1 MRASTKRTLAAVAI
15 GALTCVAGDARAQTT
30 AYPPPADLQTFYV
43 YFLNQGPNYGKG
55 TEQERKAIQAQHM
68 AHLGSLGPAGKIAG
82 PFGTPGE
89 RRGLVILTAESLA
102 AARAI
107 GEADPAVKAGTFTV
121 EVFTLVVPRNWF
133 EFGPVPEPFKMRPFV
148 FFFLDNAPDR
158 PAASPEEMAKL
169 QDGHLAS
176 LYRLSREGKLHLAG
190 PLVDGG
196 THRGIGV
203 LAAETIEQAR
213 EWMADDPLIKGGH
226 LVMVP
231 LRWFAADG
239 IMLRK

>member
-1 MRASTKRTLAAVAI
+1 MTRKWLLAMAALAIACGAS
-15 GALTCVAGDARAQTT
+15 DARAQGT
-30 AYPPPADLQTFYV
+30 YPAPADMQTFYV
-43 YFLNQGPNYGKG
+43 YFLNKGPNYGKG
-55 TEQERKAIQAQHM
+55 TEEERKAIQAQHM

-82 PFGTPGE
+82 PFGTPGD
-89 RRGLVILTAESLA
+89 RRGLVILKADSLA

-121 EVFTLVVPRNWF
+121 DVFTMLVPGNWF
-133 EFGPVPEPFKMRPFV
+133 DFGPVPEPFKMRPFV
-148 FFFLDNAPDR
+148 FFFLDDAPNR
-158 PAASPEEMAKL
+158 SALSQAEGAAL
-169 QDGHLAS
+169 QDGHLAN
-176 LYRLSREGKLHLAG
+176 LYRLSKEGKLHLAG

-196 THRGIGV
+196 PHRGVGV
-203 LAAETIEQAR
+203 LATETIEEAQQ
-213 EWMADDPLIKGGH
+213 WMADDPMIKGGH

>member
-1 MRASTKRTLAAVAI
+1 MTTGWIRVSAAAMLAI
-15 GALTCVAGDARAQTT
+15 LCTTGQARGQET
-30 AYPPPADLQTFYV
+30 YPAPADLQTYYV
-43 YFLNQGPNYGKG
+43 YFLNKGPNYGNG
-55 TEQERKAIQAQHM
+55 TEEERKAIQAQHM

-82 PFGTPGE
+82 PFGTPGD
-89 RRGLVILTAESLA
+89 RRGLVILEADSAA

-121 EVFTLVVPRNWF
+121 DVYTLLVPRNWF
-133 EFGPVPEPFKMRPFV
+133 ELGPVPQPYKMRSFV
-148 FFFLDNAPDR
+148 FFFLDDAPNR
-158 PAASPEEMAKL
+158 PAAPQADLAAL
-169 QDGHLAS
+169 QDGHLAN
-176 LYRLSREGKLHLAG
+176 LHRLSKEGKLHLAG
-190 PLVDGG
+190 PLTDGG

-203 LAAETIEQAR
+203 LATETIEEAQQ
-213 EWMADDPLIKGGH
+213 WMAGDPMIAGGH

>member
-1 MRASTKRTLAAVAI
+1 MTRKLILVAAWLVLAS
-15 GALTCVAGDARAQTT
+15 GAARAQA
-30 AYPPPADLQTFYV
+30 AYPAPADMQTFYL
-43 YFLNQGPNYGKG
+43 YFLNQGPNYGTG
-55 TEQERKAIQAQHM
+55 TPEERKAIQAQHM

-89 RRGLVILTAESLA
+89 RRGLVILAAESLA

-107 GEADPAVKAGTFTV
+107 AEADPAVKAGTFTV
-121 EVFTLVVPRNWF
+121 EIFTLVVPKNWF

-148 FFFLDNAPDR
+148 FFFLDAAPSR
-158 PAASPEEMAKL
+158 PDVSQDEMASL
-169 QDGHLAS
+169 QNGHLAN
-176 LYRLSREGKLHLAG
+176 LYRLSKEGKLHLAG
-190 PLVDGG
+190 PLADGG

-203 LAAETIEQAR
+203 LATETIEEAQQ
-213 EWMADDPLIKGGH
+213 WMADDPMIKAGH